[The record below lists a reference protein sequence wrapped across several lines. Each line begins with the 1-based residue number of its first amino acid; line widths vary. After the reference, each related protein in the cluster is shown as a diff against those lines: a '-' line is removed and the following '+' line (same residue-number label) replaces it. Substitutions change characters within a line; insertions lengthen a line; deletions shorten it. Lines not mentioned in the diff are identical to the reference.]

1 MHLFLTIEIPTSFFI
16 NFYTNL
22 YTNHLFMIIKII
34 FFIIKDKIKSTSV
47 HD

>member
-16 NFYTNL
+16 NL

-34 FFIIKDKIKSTSV
+34 FFIIKDKITSTNV